1 MNMAKRH
8 DEKLLRQIAQRL
20 RDIRKELKITQ
31 DVVKEEIGVAIS
43 EIEGG
48 RMNPTIMTIAIL
60 CRYYDLTLEEFFKG
74 IDLSEGFEVS

>member
-1 MNMAKRH
+1 MAKRH
-8 DEKLLRQIAQRL
+8 NEKLLRQIAERL

-31 DVVKEEIGVAIS
+31 DVVKKEVGVAIS

-60 CRYYDLTLEEFFKG
+60 CQYYDVSLEDFFRG
-74 IDLSEGFEVS
+74 IEAGDLINLD